1 MSDKKYLLKNNC
13 YVINQKRLEKN
24 KSSLWNKMSP
34 ENKYDE
40 YPAYTWLIAKIDEDL
55 DIDDEDIADNNE
67 MKLIYNK
74 YKNISH
80 HLLLCKYNKKHRYFY
95 ESNKRQKDK
104 DETIEEEETL
114 NYNITQFLNELKKN
128 RELNEDLREDIYL
141 IGLCHL
147 ANHINTFLEKI
158 KPCLK
163 PVLTTLEYLNQKV
176 ECDCG
181 AIVSYV
187 NKKRHQ
193 TSKQHLLYE
202 VNNLGITIEN
212 IENKLGITM
221 ENIQNIKE

>member
-13 YVINQKRLEKN
+13 YMINQKRLEKN
-24 KSSLWNKMSP
+24 KSLLWNKMSP
-34 ENKYDE
+34 ENNYNE
-40 YPAYTWLIAKIDEDL
+40 YPAYWSLIKKIGGDLHIDLEDL
-55 DIDDEDIADNNE
+55 PDDCYL
-67 MKLIYNK
+67 KSIYNK
-74 YKNISH
+74 YKNISE

-95 ESNKRQKDK
+95 ESDKRQKIK

-114 NYNITQFLNELKKN
+114 NYNITQFLNELKKD

-147 ANHINTFLEKI
+147 AKHINTFLEII
-158 KPCLK
+158 KPLLK
-163 PVLTTLEYLNQKV
+163 PVLTQLEYLNQKV

-181 AIVSYV
+181 AIISYV

-221 ENIQNIKE
+221 ENMQNI